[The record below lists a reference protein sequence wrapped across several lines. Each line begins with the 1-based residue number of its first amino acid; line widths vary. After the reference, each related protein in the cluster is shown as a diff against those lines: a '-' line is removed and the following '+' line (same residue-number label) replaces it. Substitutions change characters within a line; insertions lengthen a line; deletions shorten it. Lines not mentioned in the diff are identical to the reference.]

1 MLSQSRLITT
11 QQHTEQV
18 SLLRWLKN
26 AWKKIEVIDKTHLR
40 WSSTCDLALQ
50 CPLQEAETDFP
61 QVFQGRKTITR
72 FLADATTL
80 LSGRGKED
88 PTILEALWWGVL
100 LLGQISFLDLV
111 FCFCG
116 LTWTFCSNFFTGALM
131 TLLTPLLAHSQS
143 PTPPM
148 TPTVRILGTRS
159 DTCQATR
166 SCH

>member
-26 AWKKIEVIDKTHLR
+26 AWKKLKWLTKLR

-100 LLGQISFLDLV
+100 LLGQISFLYLV

-166 SCH
+166 SYH

>member
-26 AWKKIEVIDKTHLR
+26 AWKKLKWLTKLR
-40 WSSTCDLALQ
+40 WSSTCDPASQ

-61 QVFQGRKTITR
+61 QAFQGRKTTTR
-72 FLADATTL
+72 ILADATTL
-80 LSGRGKED
+80 LSGRGRED

-100 LLGQISFLDLV
+100 LLGQISFLDFV

-116 LTWTFCSNFFTGALM
+116 LNWTFCSNSSTGALT
-131 TLLTPLLAHSQS
+131 TLLMPLLAPSQS

-148 TPTVRILGTRS
+148 TPTVRIPGTRS
-159 DTCQATR
+159 DALQAPR

>member
-1 MLSQSRLITT
+1 MSEKCL
-11 QQHTEQV
+11 E
-18 SLLRWLKN
+18 
-26 AWKKIEVIDKTHLR
+26 KIEVIDKTHLR

-100 LLGQISFLDLV
+100 LLGQISFL
-111 FCFCG
+111 G
-116 LTWTFCSNFFTGALM
+116 EYKKGW
-131 TLLTPLLAHSQS
+131 
-143 PTPPM
+143 
-148 TPTVRILGTRS
+148 R
-159 DTCQATR
+159 
-166 SCH
+166 

>member
-26 AWKKIEVIDKTHLR
+26 TGKKLKWLTKLR
-40 WSSTCDLALQ
+40 WSSTCDLASQ

-61 QVFQGRKTITR
+61 QAFQGRKTTTK

-80 LSGRGKED
+80 LSGRGRED

-100 LLGQISFLDLV
+100 LLGQISFLDFV
-111 FCFCG
+111 FCFCD
-116 LTWTFCSNFFTGALM
+116 LTWTFCSNSFTGALM
-131 TLLTPLLAHSQS
+131 TLLTPLLAPSQS

-148 TPTVRILGTRS
+148 TPTVRIPGTRS
-159 DTCQATR
+159 DTYQAPW